1 MLGYLARRLLAMLL
15 TFWAVTFVAF
25 LIMELPPGDFASTRV
40 SEMAASGSRIDPAM
54 VERLREMYHLNA
66 PVLERYWSW
75 FTQILQGNF
84 GYSLAFNTPVR
95 DLIAS
100 QLPNTLLVDGLT
112 LLFMWAI
119 AIPIGIY
126 SAVRQYSIGDYAATV
141 LGFIGVAV
149 PSFLLALLLMWL
161 FYSQF
166 GIVLGGLHSQEFAD
180 DPYTWPALVDLA
192 QHLWAPILVAGA
204 AGLASLIRV
213 TRANLLDELQKP
225 YVTTARAKGLSEW
238 KLILKY
244 PVRMAMSPLVSS
256 IGWVLPSLI
265 SSATIVAIV
274 MNMPTLGPLL
284 LNGLMVQDMFLA
296 GGVLVVMAMLTL
308 IGTLLSDILLFWL
321 DPRVRVAGGV

>member
-1 MLGYLARRLLAMLL
+1 MLRYLSRRLLAMGL

-25 LIMELPPGDFASTRV
+25 LIMELPPGDFASTRA
-40 SEMAASGSRIDPAM
+40 SEMAASGSKVDPAM
-54 VERLREMYHLNA
+54 AERLREMYHLDA

-75 FTQILQGNF
+75 FTRLLQGDF
-84 GYSLAFNTPVR
+84 GYSLAFNMPVR
-95 DLIAS
+95 DLIGA

-112 LLFMWAI
+112 LLFMWAV
-119 AIPIGIY
+119 AIPIGIF
-126 SAVRQYSIGDYAATV
+126 SAVRQYSVADYAATV
-141 LGFIGVAV
+141 IGFIGVAV

-161 FYSQF
+161 FYTQF
-166 GIVLGGLHSQEFAD
+166 GVVLGGLRSQEFAG
-180 DPYTWPALVDLA
+180 DPYTWPALADLV
-192 QHLWAPILVAGA
+192 QHLWAPVLVAGA
-204 AGLASLIRV
+204 AGMASLIRV
-213 TRANLLDELQKP
+213 TRANLLDELRKP

-256 IGWVLPSLI
+256 IGWLLPSLI

-296 GGVLVVMAMLTL
+296 GGVLVVMALLTL
-308 IGTLLSDILLFWL
+308 VGTLLSDILLYWL
-321 DPRVRVAGGV
+321 DPRVRLAGV